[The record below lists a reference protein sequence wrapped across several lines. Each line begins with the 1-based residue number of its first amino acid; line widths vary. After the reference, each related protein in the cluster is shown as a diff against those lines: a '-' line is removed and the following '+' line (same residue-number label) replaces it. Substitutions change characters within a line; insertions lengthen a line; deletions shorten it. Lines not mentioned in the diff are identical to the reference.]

1 MDEQLTQLSGETA
14 TYLIRLAISTG
25 IGFLIGM
32 ERTFTKLQ
40 NKEEEEFAGLR
51 THTLIAIFGFL
62 SALIA
67 QFTGPWFLGVSFAG
81 MIAFVIVSYIRLSA
95 VKGNTGGTSE
105 VATILTFLLGALVC
119 FGHILLAVAI
129 VVIVLL
135 LLTYKPSLHLFVEKL
150 SLEEMRAIIQFVIIS
165 ALIIPFL
172 PDSNFGPYDLWN
184 LKDIWKM
191 VILVSGTSLI
201 GYLVAKLIGNKGT
214 MLAGMV
220 GGLVSST
227 AVTLTFSRRSKQ
239 AKTQSSDHA
248 GSFYFAMAI
257 ISACTI
263 MFPRILFEVFV
274 VNRNLAQQLWLPIL
288 IITMAGFGGA
298 YFIYKKRQGRKE
310 ETTLPLK
317 NPLNFGTAIKF
328 ALFFAGVMLLV
339 RYSSENFGDKG
350 TYIAGALS
358 GITDVDAITLSMA
371 KMATR
376 PENYPLAINTILLAA
391 LSNTLVKFCIVMML
405 GSRHLLKTAAIGFA
419 AVFVTGVSFF
429 LYYLLV

>member
-1 MDEQLTQLSGETA
+1 MDEQLTQLSNETA
-14 TYLIRLAISTG
+14 TYLVRLAISIG

-62 SALIA
+62 SALVS
-67 QFTGPWFLGVSFAG
+67 QLTGLWFLGVAFAG
-81 MIAFVIVSYIRLSA
+81 MMAFVIISYIRLST
-95 VKGNTGGTSE
+95 GNGNAGGTSE
-105 VATILTFLLGALVC
+105 VATILTFLLGALVF
-119 FGHILLAVAI
+119 FGHILLAL
-129 VVIVLL
+129 VVVVVVLL
-135 LLTYKPSLHLFVEKL
+135 LLTYKPSLHLFVQKL

-165 ALIIPFL
+165 ALVIPFL

-201 GYLVAKLIGNKGT
+201 GYLVAKLVGNKGT

-239 AKTQSSDHA
+239 GKIQDTGQT

-263 MFPRILFEVFV
+263 MFPRILFEVFI

-288 IITMAGFGGA
+288 AITLAGFGGA
-298 YFIYKKRQGRKE
+298 YYIYKKRQGKKE
-310 ETTLPLK
+310 ETSLPLK
-317 NPLNFGTAIKF
+317 NPLNFATAIKF
-328 ALFFAGVMLLV
+328 AIFFAGVMLLV
-339 RYSSENFGDKG
+339 KYSSENFGDSG

-371 KMATR
+371 KMATSS
-376 PENYPLAINTILLAA
+376 ENYPIAINTILLAA
-391 LSNTLVKFCIVMML
+391 LSNTFVKFCIVMVL
-405 GSRHLLKTAAIGFA
+405 GSRQLLRTAAIGFVA
-419 AVFVTGVSFF
+419 IFATGLSFF
-429 LYYLLV
+429 LYYLLF